1 MDVLISI
8 TGIQHVDDQKETV
21 EMTTAGQMV
30 PTPEGWRLF
39 YDESAASGMEGVTT
53 SMDIREDQVLL
64 QRNGAMNSLLV
75 LQKGRRHMCSYN
87 TPYGAMMLGVYT
99 RELRNGLTEHGGE
112 LDFCYTLDMNA
123 GVTSSHD
130 VHISVKEV
138 H

>member
-8 TGIQHVDDQKETV
+8 TGIQHVDDQKDTV

-64 QRNGAMNSLLV
+64 QRNGTMNSLLV

-99 RELRNGLTEHGGE
+99 RELHNGLTEHGGE

-130 VHISVKEV
+130 VHISVREV
-138 H
+138 Q

>member
-8 TGIQHVDDQKETV
+8 TGIQHVDDQKDTV

-39 YDESAASGMEGVTT
+39 YDESVASGMEGVTT
-53 SMDIREDQVLL
+53 SMDIQKDQVLL

-87 TPYGAMMLGVYT
+87 TPYGSMMLGVYT
-99 RELRNGLTEHGGE
+99 QELRNALTEHGGE

-138 H
+138 Q